1 MRRPSSGMK
10 RFVLRCLLAMSP
22 VLAVVALYVIKD
34 PFHVV
39 KPYRGKIYNPGDTIS
54 LTVNW
59 GIVSVESFK
68 YFYPQYHFDSFIFG
82 SSLSGYYRISDWQ
95 RHLPSGA
102 RPFHFNANRETLQG
116 ILNKLNYLT
125 RQGVTINNAL
135 LVIEDEM
142 LQRRPLDKDALYIQ
156 HPQTTTDVSW
166 WQFHQLF
173 FNTFRRPAI
182 IAYTI
187 WPQAMTRYVLE
198 HRYATSEIINRD
210 EHINEGTYH
219 WADSV
224 IEINP
229 DLFYTPEHMTRY
241 TRHPRLEPCPP
252 KVTREVESLLRTISD
267 VLNKQGTNYQVIIP
281 PHYRYEAICDN
292 DLYMMKKIFG
302 ADRVHDFSHD
312 QRLASDLHY
321 YYDSGHLIA
330 RECAVLMDSAYSSM
344 PLQSPYM
351 RHD

>member
-1 MRRPSSGMK
+1 MK
-10 RFVLRCLLAMSP
+10 RFVLRSLLALFP

-39 KPYRGKIYNPGDTIS
+39 KPYRDRIFNSGDSVS

-68 YFYPQYHFDSFIFG
+68 YFYPQYKFDSFIFG

-95 RHLPSGA
+95 RHLPADA
-102 RPFHFNANRETLQG
+102 RPFHFNANRETLEG
-116 ILNKLNYLT
+116 ILNKLNYLI
-125 RQGVTINNAL
+125 RQGVTINHAL

-142 LQRRPLDKDALYIQ
+142 LQRRPLDKEALYVQ
-156 HPQTTTDVSW
+156 HPQTSDDVSW

-182 IAYTI
+182 IAYSI
-187 WPQAMTRYVLE
+187 CPQAMTRYVIE
-198 HRYATSEIINRD
+198 KRFATTEIIDRD

-224 IEINP
+224 IDVNP
-229 DLFYTPEHMTRY
+229 DFFYTPEHMARY
-241 TRHPRLEPCPP
+241 TRHQRVEPCPP
-252 KVTREVESLLRTISD
+252 KINSTVESQLRAIKD
-267 VLNKQGTNYQVIIP
+267 ALDKQGTDYRIIIP
-281 PHYRYEAICDN
+281 PHYSYEAIN
-292 DLYMMKKIFG
+292 GSDLYKMEWIFG

-312 QRLASDLHY
+312 HRLASDLHY

-330 RECAVLMDSAYSSM
+330 RECARLMDSAYST
-344 PLQSPYM
+344 PLLQSPYM
-351 RHD
+351 RHQ